1 MSAYPHTDRVVDLF
15 LARLLETPAGLA
27 APAQVCVSMVT
38 RSQSGVTG
46 EFPVTPNFTTRE
58 ALEAFCKQH
67 WVSFLALNE
76 QIFQMGAIPT
86 PFWQKPA

>member
-1 MSAYPHTDRVVDLF
+1 MSAYPHTDHVVDLF

-27 APAQVCVSMVT
+27 APAQVCVSMET
-38 RSQSGVTG
+38 RSQSGVPG

-67 WVSFLALNE
+67 RVSFLALNE
-76 QIFQMGAIPT
+76 QIFHMGMIP
-86 PFWQKPA
+86 PMFWDKSA